1 MICLYNLIPKSAK
14 SSYPLAGKPKSF
26 YPGSPINHPRKSP
39 QHNDIDKSDL
49 KTLKNRVEINPS

>member
-14 SSYPLAGKPKSF
+14 SAYPLAGNPKSF
-26 YPGSPINHPRKSP
+26 HSGLSAATRRVSSR
-39 QHNDIDKSDL
+39 HNDIDKSDL